1 MTKTFTQNDLIRYIY
16 HETTE
21 EEAQE
26 ISRVLSFD
34 MELQL
39 HYRELL
45 LVKNNLDKT
54 QLEPSAMAVAN
65 ILQYAHGLEV
75 KQ

>member
-21 EEAQE
+21 EETTE
-26 ISRVLSFD
+26 ISRVLSQD
-34 MELQL
+34 PELQL
-39 HYRELL
+39 TYRQLILTHKDLKKAEL
-45 LVKNNLDKT
+45 
-54 QLEPSAMAVAN
+54 QPSERAVNN
-65 ILQYAHGLEV
+65 ILQYARGLEV